1 MLLKGYSYGYQKST
15 YKAAYLREFS
25 GIAEGETGIKN
36 YGHGKN
42 EYLFCPAVFQTV
54 FKTKA

>member
-1 MLLKGYSYGYQKST
+1 MDIRSQR

-36 YGHGKN
+36 YGHGN
-42 EYLFCPAVFQTV
+42 LFHDGH
-54 FKTKA
+54 